1 MSLFYR
7 GGDWIAE
14 LPNIVQAE
22 IRACMVMR
30 TLQDGERLYERNALA
45 TGLYQVLS
53 GFIQLKGAGASGNE
67 ILITI
72 YGPGCC
78 LGEIP
83 LLGDGERGF
92 DAVAQGKTQVAVL
105 AKADFE
111 ELSLRHPQI
120 AQKLMAKL
128 CKLIGGLLA
137 HIVETALAPLRE
149 RLANLILSAADAY
162 GTTEKEGIVISMPF
176 SQEDMGKMLGVT
188 RHSIQRELK
197 YWKAEGIAV
206 KKKGRWVITDLSA
219 LQLMSQNGPE

>member
-1 MSLFYR
+1 MGLFYR
-7 GGDWIAE
+7 GSDWIGE
-14 LPNIVQAE
+14 LPSAVQAD
-22 IRACMVMR
+22 IRARMIMR
-30 TLQDGERLYERNALA
+30 TLQDGERLYERNTQA

-72 YGPGCC
+72 FGPGHC

-92 DAVAQGKTQVAVL
+92 DAVAQGETQVATL
-105 AKADFE
+105 SKTDFD

-120 AQKLMAKL
+120 AQELMAKL
-128 CKLIGGLLA
+128 CKIIGGLLT
-137 HIVETALAPLRE
+137 HIVETALTPLRE

-219 LQLMSQNGPE
+219 LKLMSQNGPD

>member
-1 MSLFYR
+1 MGSFYR
-7 GGDWIAE
+7 GSDWIGE
-14 LPNIVQAE
+14 LPSAVQAD
-22 IRACMVMR
+22 IRARMVMR
-30 TLQDGERLYERNALA
+30 TLQDGEFLYERNAIA

-53 GFIQLKGAGASGNE
+53 GFIQLKGTDASGNE
-67 ILITI
+67 YLTTI
-72 YGPGCC
+72 YGPGHC

-83 LLGDGERGF
+83 LIGDGERGF
-92 DAVAQGKTQVAVL
+92 DAVAQGETLVAVL

-120 AQKLMAKL
+120 SQKLIAKL

-137 HIVETALAPLRE
+137 HIQETALAPLRE
-149 RLANLILSAADAY
+149 RLAGLILSAAEVY
-162 GTTEKEGIVISMPF
+162 GTTEKEGVVISMPL

-206 KKKGRWVITDLSA
+206 KKNGHWVITDLCA
-219 LQLMSQNGPE
+219 LKLISQNRPD